1 MKKKDVFLTLTI
13 IFLVIFA
20 GMFIAA
26 ITEFLSLN
34 VLYSVVPL
42 VFFAVCLFLY
52 SKENAQAKTE
62 QDFITAEKSRKTEKP
77 KFARDFEIVRDCCDN
92 IVSVLKNETNIIA
105 IGVSNNT
112 YEYDGYYELK
122 VDSFEFLDCL
132 YFSTYEMIE
141 EVPADFLAVLEEA
154 FLTRKFTHI
163 DATYAGDSVFFFKRD
178 DEMFSETFYVYS
190 EAPDAF
196 ADSDMDVV
204 KLGGYWYF
212 VQSTKSI
219 TELLNI

>member
-13 IFLVIFA
+13 VFFVLFA
-20 GMFIAA
+20 GMFVVAT
-26 ITEFLSLN
+26 TEIFSIN
-34 VLYSVVPL
+34 VLYSVCPL
-42 VFFAVCLFLY
+42 VLFAVCLLLFI
-52 SKENAQAKTE
+52 KENGQMKTE

-92 IVSVLKNETNIIA
+92 IVSILKNETNIIA

-122 VDSFEFLDCL
+122 IDDFEFLDCL
-132 YFSTYEMIE
+132 YFFTYEMTE
-141 EVPADFLAVLEEA
+141 EVPRDFLTVLEDA

-163 DATYAGDSVFFFKRD
+163 DATYAEDNVFFFKRD
-178 DEMFSETFYVYS
+178 DETFSESFYVYS

-212 VQSTKSI
+212 VETTKTVSEI
-219 TELLNI
+219 LKL